1 MNENQNFTQFE
12 NQPMGNGFYGDSGV
26 DNVTKKGKGKKAAVA
41 GGLAALVVVGGGG
54 AAYACSD
61 LVKNQVKLRTMKP
74 ENYYAW
80 VYENNSESISKTL
93 SESYSKYL
101 DQLEKGSS
109 ANLKLKYDVPDS
121 VKDLLKEE
129 FNTGVEEEDA
139 EFEKIINNINSVS
152 LDADTSVK
160 SNLMNANINLNL
172 NDDTLVSTEA
182 YENYESLFTMLRIPE
197 LNDRWLGIDLSS
209 AGNEMTSLYTKLLT
223 NPASVLTAEQLES
236 EISKYVG
243 VWCEFSKDVTLE
255 KSEDVDIADITVK
268 YTVAQVNIDEKFA
281 NELGVKM
288 LEELKNDTVIK
299 NIAVNSLKL
308 VSEEEYEEDIQEEI
322 DILNEALESGDL
334 DEETIAFKTYIDA
347 TGEIRGFG
355 IEAEDESGQLII
367 GKDDSK
373 IRGKFEIVSDGE
385 VETSAVL
392 TADEESKDTYSGS
405 LVLSDQEEELF
416 SLDFNSL
423 KVVDEEMGYSEGSM
437 TFNVDEVSPI
447 TVNLSSDGKSQTIA
461 YSINVEGEDYGTVEL
476 IYSVEKSASVEM
488 PADNNIVTITAED
501 MYDFDIK
508 EYASEEEVEA
518 FIKNIL
524 TKIGI
529 NDESVDEMAK
539 LAVDSIF
546 AEGNAFEPTIFDDEE
561 FNFDDEDFEF
571 DDEDFE
577 FNDEDFNFDDIDLED
592 YEMTEDE
599 LNDILAEIEAL
610 EPTTTAKAS

>member
-1 MNENQNFTQFE
+1 MSIKDAIIFQAYIQNG
-12 NQPMGNGFYGDSGV
+12 MLDVFYAKSRKD
-26 DNVTKKGKGKKAAVA
+26 
-41 GGLAALVVVGGGG
+41 
-54 AAYACSD
+54 
-61 LVKNQVKLRTMKP
+61 
-74 ENYYAW
+74 E
-80 VYENNSESISKTL
+80 
-93 SESYSKYL
+93 
-101 DQLEKGSS
+101 LE
-109 ANLKLKYDVPDS
+109 Y
-121 VKDLLKEE
+121 
-129 FNTGVEEEDA
+129 FM
-139 EFEKIINNINSVS
+139 I
-152 LDADTSVK
+152 
-160 SNLMNANINLNL
+160 
-172 NDDTLVSTEA
+172 
-182 YENYESLFTMLRIPE
+182 R
-197 LNDRWLGIDLSS
+197 IDLSS
-209 AGNEMTSLYTKLLT
+209 MKILSEKAITLFPWGW
-223 NPASVLTAEQLES
+223 NP
-236 EISKYVG
+236 IS
-243 VWCEFSKDVTLE
+243 
-255 KSEDVDIADITVK
+255 
-268 YTVAQVNIDEKFA
+268 DE
-281 NELGVKM
+281 
-288 LEELKNDTVIK
+288 
-299 NIAVNSLKL
+299 
-308 VSEEEYEEDIQEEI
+308 Y
-322 DILNEALESGDL
+322 
-334 DEETIAFKTYIDA
+334 
-347 TGEIRGFG
+347 
-355 IEAEDESGQLII
+355 
-367 GKDDSK
+367 
-373 IRGKFEIVSDGE
+373 
-385 VETSAVL
+385 
-392 TADEESKDTYSGS
+392 TYSGS